1 MLHYTD
7 EIPGRLLVV
16 EKPLA
21 WQTAGLQYT
30 ATGYGAKIPTRL
42 MLRIGKR
49 LHRVY
54 SRCYGN
60 RGCVFVMYKGA
71 EHFLTTDVLIPGEY
85 VY

>member
-7 EIPGRLLVV
+7 EIPGRHLVV

-21 WQTAGLQYT
+21 WQLAGLRCT
-30 ATGYGAKIPTRL
+30 ASGYGAKIPSRL

-54 SRCYGN
+54 VRQYANAGSL
-60 RGCVFVMYKGA
+60 FVVYKGV
-71 EHFLTTDVLIPGEY
+71 EHFLTTAFLTPGEY

>member
-1 MLHYTD
+1 MLHYTN
-7 EIPGRLLVV
+7 EIPGRHLVV

-21 WQTAGLQYT
+21 WQTAGLRHT
-30 ATGYGAKIPTRL
+30 ASGCGSKIPTRL

-54 SRCYGN
+54 VGQYGN
-60 RGCVFVMYKGA
+60 AGSAFIVYKGV

>member
-1 MLHYTD
+1 MLHYTN
-7 EIPGRLLVV
+7 EIPGGHLVV

-21 WQTAGLQYT
+21 WQNAGLRYT

-54 SRCYGN
+54 LRQYANIGSL
-60 RGCVFVMYKGA
+60 FVVYKGE
-71 EHFLTTDVLIPGEY
+71 EHFLTSEFLTPGEY